1 MTEYIWHV
9 EVWADYEN
17 DATDELVYDVL
28 ALDLTD
34 ALRKVAKLVPEE
46 MEDEED
52 KPNLKLKGY
61 QVTSA
66 ERGVVL
72 DA

>member
-9 EVWADYEN
+9 EVWADYEK
-17 DATDELVYDVL
+17 DVTDELVYDVL
-28 ALDLTD
+28 AVDLTD

-52 KPNLKLKGY
+52 KPNVKLEGY